1 MKNYIAGTIAA
12 LVFTAGG
19 GAWAQEADEEVQTRF
34 YDFSDL
40 LIDGELLRPDGQ
52 FMTSRGGAQFQS
64 LVQLRRSFRGEI
76 EDAANEPALR

>member
-1 MKNYIAGTIAA
+1 MRKVLAIVATIAA
-12 LVFTAGG
+12 FSISAG
-19 GAWAQEADEEVQTRF
+19 AFAQDDEVQTRF

-52 FMTSRGGAQFQS
+52 FMTSRGGARFQS

-76 EDAANEPALR
+76 DEAAREPALR